1 MKHFISLAA
10 AAATMLIA
18 ASCAV
23 KEDRIQCQAPVT
35 VAVKTFS
42 VSQED
47 IPLTKAALSVADVA
61 AVKSITLAFFKSDGT
76 EEENLDVKAEVLD
89 ASGNTLNTIT
99 VANVPFKRNRATS
112 LSGACY
118 SAFGSAGFQAETTFL
133 PDCNF
138 SF

>member
-18 ASCAV
+18 ASCSV

-35 VAVKTFS
+35 VAVNTFS

-47 IPLTKAALSVADVA
+47 IPLTKAARSVADVA

-99 VANVPFKRNRATS
+99 VANVPFKRNRATFLTGACFWLRR
-112 LSGACY
+112 LSG
-118 SAFGSAGFQAETTFL
+118 GDLIPAGLQ
-133 PDCNF
+133 
-138 SF
+138 S